1 MNTQTS
7 STPELSALLSDLLS
21 VTHRLTRLAAEA
33 AASPTTGAPALTSTT
48 SPNAA
53 RSVSPATWRT
63 LSALSTF
70 GPMRLGELAKQ
81 ARVSQPAMSKIVAN
95 LNEVEWIR
103 RIADV
108 DDARAWQI
116 ALAPKGI
123 RALAEWR
130 EKLDGAL
137 APLFDGLDA
146 SEIETISRALDL
158 LSECTDQQLEQAREG
173 SALRVA

>member
-1 MNTQTS
+1 MNNEITTS
-7 STPELSALLSDLLS
+7 PELSDLLSDLVS
-21 VTHRLTRLAAEA
+21 VTHRLTRIAAQA
-33 AASPTTGAPALTSTT
+33 TGEST
-48 SPNAA
+48 
-53 RSVSPATWRT
+53 SPATWRT
-63 LSALSTF
+63 LSVLSTF

-81 ARVSQPAMSKIVAN
+81 SRVSQPTMTKIVAN

-130 EKLDGAL
+130 NRLGEAL
-137 APLFDGLDA
+137 APMFLELDS
-146 SEIETISRALDL
+146 SELDVISRAVDL
-158 LSECTDQQLEQAREG
+158 LHECTDVRSELVAQA
-173 SALRVA
+173 A

>member
-1 MNTQTS
+1 M
-7 STPELSALLSDLLS
+7 S
-21 VTHRLTRLAAEA
+21 VTHRLTRIAAEA
-33 AASPTTGAPALTSTT
+33 TNDPT
-48 SPNAA
+48 
-53 RSVSPATWRT
+53 RQSVSPATWRT

-116 ALAPKGI
+116 AIAPKGI
-123 RALAEWR
+123 RAFADWR
-130 EKLDGAL
+130 EKLGVAL
-137 APLFDGLDA
+137 APLFDDLAPADLDV
-146 SEIETISRALDL
+146 ITRALDL
-158 LSECTDQQLEQAREG
+158 LHECTDQNIPAG
-173 SALRVA
+173 SAGGSLRAA

>member
-7 STPELSALLSDLLS
+7 STPELPALLSDLLS

-33 AASPTTGAPALTSTT
+33 T
-48 SPNAA
+48 SPNANVGGPHAA

-123 RALAEWR
+123 RALGDWR
-130 EKLDGAL
+130 EKLDSAL
-137 APLFDGLDA
+137 SPLFDGLDS

-158 LSECTDQQLEQAREG
+158 LHECTDQQLELARADG
-173 SALRVA
+173 ALRAA

>member
-1 MNTQTS
+1 MNTVDRTASDQPISDQPS
-7 STPELSALLSDLLS
+7 SDLPALLSDLVS
-21 VTHRLTRLAAEA
+21 VTHRLTRIAAQA
-33 AASPTTGAPALTSTT
+33 TGEST
-48 SPNAA
+48 
-53 RSVSPATWRT
+53 SPATWRT

-81 ARVSQPAMSKIVAN
+81 SRVAQPTMTKIVAN

-130 EKLDGAL
+130 ARLGEAL
-137 APLFDGLDA
+137 APLFEDLDR
-146 SEIETISRALDL
+146 EELDVIGRAIDL
-158 LSECTDQQLEQAREG
+158 LHECTDVRTDSIVKA
-173 SALRVA
+173 A

>member
-1 MNTQTS
+1 VNTQIS
-7 STPELSALLSDLLS
+7 SSPELPALLSDLMS
-21 VTHRLTRLAAEA
+21 VTHRLTRIAAEA
-33 AASPTTGAPALTSTT
+33 THDPT
-48 SPNAA
+48 
-53 RSVSPATWRT
+53 RQSVSPATWRT
-63 LSALSTF
+63 LSVLSTF

-123 RALAEWR
+123 RALADWR
-130 EKLDGAL
+130 EKLGDAL
-137 APLFDGLDA
+137 APLFDDLAPADLDV
-146 SEIETISRALDL
+146 ITRALDL
-158 LSECTDQQLEQAREG
+158 LHECTEQSATTG
-173 SALRVA
+173 SVRGGSLVAA